1 MSDLNIELPRLRPY
15 ARQGKAYIDELKKIL
30 KAEGDAI
37 LRDVEAARSRN
48 KGLTTSDICRVAL
61 THRLNLKATFDFLED
76 KRVLPC
82 GTYDRV
88 KDGGIRPVAAMKEVW
103 AEMQA
108 EQKDV

>member
-1 MSDLNIELPRLRPY
+1 MSDLPIELPQLRPL
-15 ARQGKAYIDELKKIL
+15 ARQGEAYYKELKSIL

-37 LRDVEAARSRN
+37 LRDVAAMRRPG
-48 KGLTTSDICRVAL
+48 KGLTTSDICRIAL
-61 THRLNLKATFDFLED
+61 THRLNLKAVFDFLED

-103 AEMQA
+103 AEMQQ
-108 EQKDV
+108 EQK